1 MWCSRNTISTRD
13 RGVGRAHP
21 LQCSRAMRIAV
32 AGAVLLV
39 STAVA
44 HAKPGAIVVPPFEAE
59 IGAASPVGSNETAG
73 VGTATEFRIG
83 FHWASLYWKPTP
95 IDIGVG
101 FVTTARQSYGGSID
115 RAVSAPEDHSLSLSG
130 GYVSAAY
137 AIENHKHWRT
147 WLGARLEML
156 TGSNQGQS
164 VATTGVA
171 VRLAT
176 ELYSASAG
184 GIADNHVAAFFAGA
198 WALGV
203 YVEGIHRGIPGDL
216 GEVDAA
222 AGLTMRIPFIAG
234 VAD

>member
-1 MWCSRNTISTRD
+1 
-13 RGVGRAHP
+13 
-21 LQCSRAMRIAV
+21 MRIAV
-32 AGAVLLV
+32 VGLVAAVVGLASSRV
-39 STAVA
+39 S

-59 IGAASPVGSNETAG
+59 IGAASAVGADDNTI
-73 VGTATEFRIG
+73 GTATEFRIG
-83 FHWASLYWKPTP
+83 FHWASLSWRPTP
-95 IDIGVG
+95 IDFGIG
-101 FVTTARQSYGGSID
+101 FVTTSRESFGGSID
-115 RAVSAPEDHSLSLSG
+115 RVATGPEDHSLSLKG
-130 GYVSAAY
+130 AYVSGAY

-156 TGSNQGQS
+156 SGSNQGER
-164 VATTGVA
+164 VTTTGVA

-184 GIADNHVAAFFAGA
+184 GVADSHVAAFFAGA

-216 GEVDAA
+216 AEVDAA

>member
-1 MWCSRNTISTRD
+1 
-13 RGVGRAHP
+13 
-21 LQCSRAMRIAV
+21 MRIGV
-32 AGAVLLV
+32 VGAVLVV

-59 IGAASPVGSNETAG
+59 IGAASPVGSSQTAG

-83 FHWASLYWKPTP
+83 FHWASLYWRPTP

-101 FVTTARQSYGGSID
+101 FVMSSRESFGGSID
-115 RAVSAPEDHSLSLSG
+115 RTAAVASPEDHSLSLSG

-156 TGSNQGQS
+156 TGSNQGEN
-164 VATTGVA
+164 VTATGVA

-176 ELYSASAG
+176 ELYSAGAG
-184 GIADNHVAAFFAGA
+184 GVADNHVAAFFAGA

-203 YVEGIHRGIPGDL
+203 YVEGIHRGIPGDI